1 MKELYTMV
9 LNIRDIK
16 LENKKNNHH
25 TKHRRVVRPGIRLGV
40 NLIVSACYDVH
51 DDYRF
56 TSHRRNRFS

>member
-1 MKELYTMV
+1 MV

-56 TSHRRNRFS
+56 SPYMQHSVS